1 MESLS
6 NFGDNLS
13 VKSGSRDKSKRH
25 RQRQRHHSGGHAKL
39 RRSSKSR
46 HTATTTAS
54 TAATAAC
61 KGSSSSGT
69 TGGGPHNSHSVAA
82 LHRSHRRIG
91 QSVHSCLFSFVQT
104 NSVLRIR
111 YYSVGR
117 EHLQNDIQICFP
129 KSACFIN
136 LDSIWLIP
144 KIRLNINKIG
154 IQD

>member
-13 VKSGSRDKSKRH
+13 VKSGSRDKRRH
-25 RQRQRHHSGGHAKL
+25 RQRRHHSGGGGHAKL
-39 RRSSKSR
+39 RRSSRSR

-54 TAATAAC
+54 TAAATAAC

-117 EHLQNDIQICFP
+117 
-129 KSACFIN
+129 
-136 LDSIWLIP
+136 
-144 KIRLNINKIG
+144 
-154 IQD
+154 